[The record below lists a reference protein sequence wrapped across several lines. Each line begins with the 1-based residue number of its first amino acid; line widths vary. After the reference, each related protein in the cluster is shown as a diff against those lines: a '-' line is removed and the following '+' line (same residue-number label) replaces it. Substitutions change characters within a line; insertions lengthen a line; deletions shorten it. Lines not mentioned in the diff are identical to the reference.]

1 MLAEQLQLWR
11 GLEAAFVPAAR
22 VLALALALMAVSL
35 AMLAGVG
42 LTRGVAPWYFGVQIP
57 EYLMHR
63 AQHAAAVTCIGCVVT
78 LGAVVLHLA
87 MQSEDQPNERGW
99 DV

>member
-1 MLAEQLQLWR
+1 
-11 GLEAAFVPAAR
+11 
-22 VLALALALMAVSL
+22 
-35 AMLAGVG
+35 
-42 LTRGVAPWYFGVQIP
+42 VAPWYFGVQIP